1 MSNMIL
7 EVLYGIFIGLSL
19 GLTGAGGSIITVP
32 ILIYLIGLNIHEAT
46 GTSLLIVG
54 SGALYG
60 AMGYAVGKEK
70 RVHWRL
76 GTLLA
81 LAGIV
86 GAYLGSYVNAL
97 IPGYVV
103 LDAFAGL
110 MLIIGIFMFR
120 GHRDRQNQRPP
131 SLKNLRNVRAWVG
144 FLSAGLLIGLLTGFF
159 GVGGGFLI
167 VPILTIL
174 LKFPLRDALATSLL
188 VIALNS
194 VWGLL
199 FRLAGVGAIQ
209 LDVALFLLV
218 GTILGMTFGIVMAR
232 KVNTSMLSKIFAGFV
247 ILTAFYM
254 LLRSW
259 FQF

>member
-1 MSNMIL
+1 MHSMLL
-7 EVLYGIFIGLSL
+7 EVLYGMFIGLSL

-60 AMGYAVGKEK
+60 AMGYALGKEK

-81 LAGIV
+81 FAGIV
-86 GAYLGSYVNAL
+86 GAYLGSYMNAL
-97 IPGYVV
+97 LPGYVV
-103 LDAFAGL
+103 MDVFAGL
-110 MLIIGIFMFR
+110 MLIIGVFMFR
-120 GHRDRQNQRPP
+120 GHRQTQVQHQPT
-131 SLKNLRNVRAWVG
+131 LKNLRNARQWVG

-167 VPILTIL
+167 VPILSIL
-174 LKFPLRDALATSLL
+174 LKFPLHDALATSLL

-209 LDVALFLLV
+209 LDVALFLLI
-218 GTILGMTFGIVMAR
+218 GTILGMTFGIVIAR
-232 KVNTSMLSKIFAGFV
+232 KVNTGMLSKIFAGFV
-247 ILTAFYM
+247 VLTAFYM
-254 LLRSW
+254 LFRSW
-259 FQF
+259 YQF